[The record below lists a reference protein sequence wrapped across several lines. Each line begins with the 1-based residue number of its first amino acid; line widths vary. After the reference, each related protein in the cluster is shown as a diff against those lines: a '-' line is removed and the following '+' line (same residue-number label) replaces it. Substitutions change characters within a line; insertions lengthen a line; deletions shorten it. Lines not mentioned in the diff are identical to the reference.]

1 MRYATASGSLT
12 GGYDWVTTG
21 KATWSGA
28 TEISTGMKG
37 AGSGRGHT
45 HGFSGTKATIKTMP
59 PYLTVYVWKR
69 TA

>member
-21 KATWSGA
+21 KAAWSSA
-28 TEISTGMKG
+28 TESSAGMKG
-37 AGSGRGHT
+37 AGSGQGHT
-45 HGFSGTKATIKTMP
+45 HEFSGTKATIKTMP